1 MSNISVIIPVY
12 KVEDTLRRCV
22 DSVLSQ
28 TYADYE
34 IILVDD
40 GSPDNSGEICDEYRE
55 KHENITVI
63 HKENGG
69 LSSARNAGLEIAR
82 GEYVMFLDSD
92 DYLTDDCLEVLA
104 PHSADM
110 IIGSLYCQTKDLQYH
125 SQLPTEDRL
134 IPRERFGEEVPGLLK
149 ENRINFVHAKLYHR
163 QVITENGLYFED
175 DQLTSAEDTVFNFL
189 FLVFAQSVFVSAKAV
204 HYYTFNGNGLARKF
218 YPDRYIRR
226 QRLNDSIARSV
237 RKGGFETEAMRRGL
251 NLFTALG
258 AYFVLRDTLEQ
269 VEIAPSICLQILDSI
284 CEDEKLLDA
293 VQSQREY
300 LERDGRY
307 KDLLYLIDNGSRK
320 FLRKKAW
327 ERRTA
332 PLKRFRYL
340 CTLYTK
346 EILRR
351 IRNGFRCRKR

>member
-1 MSNISVIIPVY
+1 M
-12 KVEDTLRRCV
+12 
-22 DSVLSQ
+22 
-28 TYADYE
+28 
-34 IILVDD
+34 
-40 GSPDNSGEICDEYRE
+40 
-55 KHENITVI
+55 
-63 HKENGG
+63 
-69 LSSARNAGLEIAR
+69 
-82 GEYVMFLDSD
+82 
-92 DYLTDDCLEVLA
+92 
-104 PHSADM
+104 
-110 IIGSLYCQTKDLQYH
+110 
-125 SQLPTEDRL
+125 
-134 IPRERFGEEVPGLLK
+134 LK

-163 QVITENGLYFED
+163 QVITENELSFED

-189 FLVFAQSVFVSAKAV
+189 FLVFAQNIYVSAKSV
-204 HYYTFNGNGLARKF
+204 HYYTFNGNGLAREF
-218 YPDRYIRR
+218 YPDRYVRR

-258 AYFVLRDTLEQ
+258 ARFVMIDTLAQED
-269 VEIAPSICLQILDSI
+269 IAPSLRLRILDSI
-284 CEDEKLLDA
+284 REDEELLDA

-300 LERDGRY
+300 LEKDGRY

-346 EILRR
+346 EILKR
-351 IRNGFRCRKR
+351 IRNGFRSNKQ